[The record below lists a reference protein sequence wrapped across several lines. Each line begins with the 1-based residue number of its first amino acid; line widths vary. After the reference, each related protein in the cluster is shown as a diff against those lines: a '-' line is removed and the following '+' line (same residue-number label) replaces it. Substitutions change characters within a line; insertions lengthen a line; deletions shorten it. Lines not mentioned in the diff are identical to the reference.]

1 MKLTNA
7 MKTATINEQD
17 HTVTIDGRVFRIGE
31 EVTPK
36 PTPEERLLQLLE
48 GAIRKH
54 DFELYPYTAAF
65 WIKDDEVIM
74 EERKNGELWVSSEN
88 IWSVFETE
96 YGMSHN
102 EIRALIANSVAE
114 HFNCKG
120 VTPQEEPFVRQKEVA
135 EHFNMKNPKKQTP

>member
-1 MKLTNA
+1 MKSMNT
-7 MKTATINEQD
+7 MKTVMINEQD
-17 HTVTIDGRVFRIGE
+17 NTVTIDGRVFKIGE

-74 EERKNGELWVSSEN
+74 
-88 IWSVFETE
+88 
-96 YGMSHN
+96 
-102 EIRALIANSVAE
+102 
-114 HFNCKG
+114 
-120 VTPQEEPFVRQKEVA
+120 
-135 EHFNMKNPKKQTP
+135 